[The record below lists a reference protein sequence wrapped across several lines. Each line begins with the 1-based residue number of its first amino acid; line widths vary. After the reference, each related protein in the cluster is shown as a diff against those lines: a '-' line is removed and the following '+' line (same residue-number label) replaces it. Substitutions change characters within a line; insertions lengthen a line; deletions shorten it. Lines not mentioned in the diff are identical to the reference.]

1 MNNRWRHVARACL
14 FFLLVFAGGKT
25 MCAIADDAVDA
36 VIAGPAIITISESAA
51 VVREPFTVTLNDT
64 SSVIRISDLPR
75 EADIASLMLL
85 DRRGELKLLEWQ
97 SPPSSQR
104 KGMRSETSGNRV
116 HILFE
121 NETRDPSGALQAV
134 VKSLVPGPKKFDL
147 VYVMTGLVWRASYDV
162 LLRGNLA
169 DITSPMSIDVDGWIE
184 ISNTSSRTFS
194 KAAISVIG
202 ADSLGEKPPEKE
214 PGILELD
221 DNSPLSDMWRYFPPE
236 PKLPHIYTIKSPVT
250 LPSEQ
255 AVLISHV
262 SVARKPVDRI
272 LVFRAED
279 IPTDSRSRGAKPSQ
293 IIRFENAA
301 DYGGNRS
308 VPPGPALIHLGS
320 QRSSLH
326 QKAWFKH
333 TPSQGEI
340 TVDMGKVEGILARRV
355 DRGRVEIIGGG
366 YEQVFEVRLDNQLAK
381 PVTVILD
388 EQPPISLAWSIL
400 KSNNTFEQMDRRLIF
415 RPTIPAKSNIVIQY
429 TLRVTIPES

>member
-1 MNNRWRHVARACL
+1 MNNRWRHAARACL
-14 FFLLVFAGGKT
+14 YGLFTWAGGIST
-25 MCAIADDAVDA
+25 VASADDAVTA
-36 VIAGPAIITISESAA
+36 VSAGPAIITISEVAA
-51 VVREPFTVTLNDT
+51 VVREPFTVTLSDT
-64 SSVIRISDLPR
+64 NSVIRISDLPR
-75 EADIASLMLL
+75 EADFASLMLL
-85 DRRGELKLLEWQ
+85 DRRGELSLMEWQ
-97 SPPSSQR
+97 SPLRSPR
-104 KGMRSETSGNRV
+104 KGMRSEISGNRV
-116 HILFE
+116 QISFE
-121 NETRDPSGALQAV
+121 SEPHDPSVVVQAV
-134 VKSLVPGPKKFDL
+134 VKSLIPGPKKFDL

-184 ISNTSSRTFS
+184 ISNASSRTFA

-202 ADSLGEKPPEKE
+202 SDSLGEKPPAKE

-250 LPSEQ
+250 LPAGQ

-272 LVFRAED
+272 LVFRAEA

-293 IIRFENAA
+293 IIRFDNAS

-308 VPPGPALIHLGS
+308 VPPGPALIHLGN

-326 QKAWFKH
+326 QKAWFEH

-340 TVDMGKVEGILARRV
+340 TVDMGKVDGILARRV

-366 YEQVFEVRLDNQLAK
+366 YEQVFEVRLDNQLEK

-400 KSNNTFEQMDRRLIF
+400 RSNNTFEQRDRRLIF
-415 RPTIPAKSNIVIQY
+415 QPAIPARSNIVIQY